1 MIKVI
6 FFPGVGTLYSV
17 PRDKKETIEIYPEA
31 ISALRFLS
39 RRGYELVLLTSEYS
53 EFKRFRMAV
62 KDKTLPLHSFNPD
75 KNDLSAYMKRQMI
88 SEEESFLI
96 TDGLYWKH
104 FQNTK
109 ARIILILSGGGF
121 CTLAG
126 LDGDAS
132 EYFTDICKNIY
143 AAAFSVALNN

>member
-6 FFPGVGTLYSV
+6 FFPGMGTLYSV
-17 PRDKKETIEIYPEA
+17 SRDKKETIEIYPEA

-39 RRGYELVLLTSEYS
+39 RRGYELVLLTPEYS
-53 EFKRFRMAV
+53 EYKRFRAAV
-62 KDKTLPLHSFNPD
+62 KDKTLSLHNFNPE
-75 KNDLSAYMKRQMI
+75 KNDLSAFMEKQMI

-96 TDGLYWKH
+96 TDGLYWKY

-109 ARIILILSGGGF
+109 ARIILILSGAGF

-126 LDGDAS
+126 LEDDAN
-132 EYFTDICKNIY
+132 EYFKDICKNIY
-143 AAAFSVALNN
+143 AAAFSVAINN